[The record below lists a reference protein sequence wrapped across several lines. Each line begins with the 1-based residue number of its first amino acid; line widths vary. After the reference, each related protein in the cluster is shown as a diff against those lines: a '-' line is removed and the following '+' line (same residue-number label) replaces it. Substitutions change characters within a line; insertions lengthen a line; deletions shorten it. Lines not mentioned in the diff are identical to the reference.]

1 MQIQLNTDNHL
12 HGDARVQEVVER
24 LVTQALGPVATRL
37 SRVEVHLKDLNADKG
52 GVDIR
57 ATLEARPEGLRPF
70 GAHHDDTGIESAVRG
85 AAKKMRARLEH
96 EFGKLADKR

>member
-12 HGDARVQEVVER
+12 QGDDRVKEVVER
-24 LVTQALGPVATRL
+24 LVTQALGPVASRL
-37 SRVEVHLKDLNADKG
+37 SRVEVHIKDLNADKG

-70 GAHHDDTGIESAVRG
+70 GANHDDTDIESAVRG
-85 AAKKMRARLEH
+85 AAKKMRARLDH

>member
-12 HGDARVQEVVER
+12 QGDERVRDVVER
-24 LVTQALGPVATRL
+24 LVTQALGPVASRL
-37 SRVEVHLKDLNADKG
+37 SRVEVHIKDLNADKG

-70 GAHHDDTGIESAVRG
+70 GANHDATDIESAVRG
-85 AAKKMRARLEH
+85 AAKKMRARLDH